1 MQAVETRP
9 DQRDYIDLVVAII
22 ESGCQPRNPR
32 HPSRGGEGEGYLT
45 TPGGRYWCRVID
57 VDPAYLLR
65 RAAQAQRRR

>member
-1 MQAVETRP
+1 MQAAVGTRP
-9 DQRDYIDLVVAII
+9 DCRDYTDLVVAII

-65 RAAQAQRRR
+65 RATQRRQ